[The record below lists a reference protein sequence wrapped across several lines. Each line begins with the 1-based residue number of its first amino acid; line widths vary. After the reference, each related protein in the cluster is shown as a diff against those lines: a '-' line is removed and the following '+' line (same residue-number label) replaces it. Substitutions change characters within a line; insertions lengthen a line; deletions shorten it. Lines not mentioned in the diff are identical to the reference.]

1 MNPRNRDHIKRII
14 RDFWDGTQDYPEW
27 HRGMGVPIP
36 KTPRPQDP
44 NQYRI
49 INLMDVCSKIFS
61 RIMTAR
67 AYKILDKNGT
77 KYQFG
82 ASPNVGCQDGN
93 FTLKTLLHLRRQH
106 DLETYIIFADL
117 VKAFDTS
124 NHKLILEILQKFEA
138 PPKFCKAI
146 ECLYTDLAV
155 VLKIGKEKLEI
166 NQTTGVRQGDNLS
179 PIIFLLI
186 MAAFSETIEA
196 KLDNANIQKTTVE

>member
-1 MNPRNRDHIKRII
+1 MNPRNRDHIKRI

-27 HRGMGVPIP
+27 HRGTGVPIP

-67 AYKILDKNGT
+67 AYKILDKNRT

-93 FTLKTLLHLRRQH
+93 FTLKTLLHLCRQH
-106 DLETYIIFADL
+106 DLETYVIFADL

-124 NHKLILEILQKFEA
+124 NHKLILEILQKIGA

-146 ECLYTDLAV
+146 ERLYTDLAV

-196 KLDNANIQKTTVE
+196 KLNNANKPKQTKKL